1 MTPRARRR
9 RGALLLALAVA
20 CGGLAASRVSSRVDA
35 VDAQIGSPV
44 PVVVARSDLSPGT
57 RITSA
62 SAPHVLAVRQV
73 PQRFAP
79 SDALE
84 SPTQAIGGR
93 LAALVPA
100 GGYLTGGTLAQHD
113 PREDRGDAP
122 LAPGERSLDVAVAGG
137 AALASAGAGARVD
150 VLVTTD
156 PSSGGGRTFLALED
170 VELLAV
176 RPGGGGGDAA
186 GGAASHATDVATLR
200 VTLRQAVFLTAAE
213 SFAREIR
220 LLVRAPGDR
229 SSAPPL
235 SVGGRALR

>member
-1 MTPRARRR
+1 MPRPAPDPRRPLEAS
-9 RGALLLALAVA
+9 GTSGQKVVLN
-20 CGGLAASRVSSRVDA
+20 GGLNLSVLDGWWAEAFDGVNGFA
-35 VDAQIGSPV
+35 IGTGKIQDRRLRGRRSPV
-44 PVVVARSDLSPGT
+44 YARHAAERRSRHGRGYPV
-57 RITSA
+57 
-62 SAPHVLAVRQV
+62 
-73 PQRFAP
+73 
-79 SDALE
+79 
-84 SPTQAIGGR
+84 
-93 LAALVPA
+93 AALVPA
-100 GGYLTGGTLAQHD
+100 GGYLTGGALAQHD
-113 PREDRGDAP
+113 PRDDRGDAP

-137 AALASAGAGARVD
+137 AALATAVPGTRVD

-186 GGAASHATDVATLR
+186 AGGAASHATAVATLR

-235 SVGGRALR
+235 AVGGRALR